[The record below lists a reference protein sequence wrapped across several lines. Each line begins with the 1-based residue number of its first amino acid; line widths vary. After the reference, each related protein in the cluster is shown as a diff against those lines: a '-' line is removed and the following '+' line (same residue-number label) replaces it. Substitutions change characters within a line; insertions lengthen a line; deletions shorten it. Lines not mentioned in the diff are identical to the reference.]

1 MISQIAVSRLHGRL
15 YLVTVTGEHDLSTVP
30 QLEQALAQIEPDH
43 SNVVIDLA
51 ATQFIDSS
59 ILGVLVRRA
68 AVPGGKVVL
77 VAAPGSPPRRV
88 LDLVALQSVLAVYDS
103 RSDALAALSAEPFP
117 SRSPRVF
124 LDGADGVL
132 P

>member
-1 MISQIAVSRLHGRL
+1 VISQIAVSRLHGRL

-68 AVPGGKVVL
+68 AVPGGKL